1 MKKKSLV
8 MGLVLAL
15 GCSLA
20 LAQVKVGVTVSAT
33 GPAASLG
40 MPEKNTVD
48 LLPREI
54 AGQKIEYLVL
64 DDASD
69 TTSAVNNTRKFITE
83 NQVDLVMGSTISP
96 NALAMIDVVAEAR
109 VPMIAFAASEKIVS
123 PVDDKRRWVFKTAQN
138 DRMMAEA
145 IVEHMAANGVKTVGF
160 IGYSDAY
167 GESWYQSFSE
177 AAAAKG
183 LQLVVN
189 ERYNRTDTSVTG
201 QVLKIVGAKPDAVLI
216 AGSGTPAALPQKTL
230 KERGYAGKIYQTH
243 GVVNPDFLRV
253 CGRDCEGTFLPS
265 SPVVVAPQLP
275 DSHPAKA
282 AGVEY
287 FQLYESKYGK
297 GRQQPDFEL
306 LRAMVH
312 YVAEYPE
319 RSHHPKEDRFLFARL
334 KEKTHEADAVIAR
347 LEQEHAANE
356 KRVAELQEALRAY
369 AAGEAG
375 GFETFKQAFGRYAD
389 FYRQH
394 MITEEREILP
404 LARRVFSAEDWE
416 AVEEGWRTCSD
427 PLAGVTP
434 NEDWEKA
441 FRELV
446 MRAPPPIGLGPTPL

>member
-1 MKKKSLV
+1 METKKRIIL
-8 MGLVLAL
+8 GLALAL
-15 GCSLA
+15 GWTMA
-20 LAQVKVGVTVSAT
+20 AQAQVKVGVTVSAT

-40 MPEKNTVD
+40 IPEKNTVEM
-48 LLPREI
+48 LPKEM

-69 TTSAVNNTRKFITE
+69 TTTAVNNTRKFITE
-83 NQVDLVMGSTISP
+83 DKVDLVMGSSITP
-96 NALAMIDVVAEAR
+96 NALAMIDVVAEAK
-109 VPMIAFAASEKIVS
+109 VPMISFAAGDKVIS
-123 PVDDKRRWVFKTAQN
+123 PVDEKRHWVFKTPQS
-138 DRMMAEA
+138 DRMMTEA
-145 IVEHMAANGVKTVGF
+145 IVEHMVANGVKTVGF

-183 LQLVVN
+183 LKLVVN

-230 KERGYAGKIYQTH
+230 KERGYPGKIYQTH

-297 GRQQPDFEL
+297 GSVTQFGS
-306 LRAMVH
+306 
-312 YVAEYPE
+312 YVWDAG
-319 RSHHPKEDRFLFARL
+319 KLFAAALPEALTKAKPGTPEFRAALRDAIEHL
-334 KEKTHEADAVIAR
+334 KEVP
-347 LEQEHAANE
+347 AANGVYTMSPTDHLGLDHRA
-356 KRVAELQEALRAY
+356 RVMLRIESGQWKY
-369 AAGEAG
+369 
-375 GFETFKQAFGRYAD
+375 
-389 FYRQH
+389 
-394 MITEEREILP
+394 IP
-404 LARRVFSAEDWE
+404 
-416 AVEEGWRTCSD
+416 
-427 PLAGVTP
+427 
-434 NEDWEKA
+434 
-441 FRELV
+441 
-446 MRAPPPIGLGPTPL
+446 